1 MRLGANEW
9 HALDAGG
16 SRTRQCLLGK
26 EAHSG
31 ELVNQLIN

>member
-16 SRTRQCLLGK
+16 AELDNVYWAKKRTAGN
-26 EAHSG
+26 
-31 ELVNQLIN
+31 LVIN